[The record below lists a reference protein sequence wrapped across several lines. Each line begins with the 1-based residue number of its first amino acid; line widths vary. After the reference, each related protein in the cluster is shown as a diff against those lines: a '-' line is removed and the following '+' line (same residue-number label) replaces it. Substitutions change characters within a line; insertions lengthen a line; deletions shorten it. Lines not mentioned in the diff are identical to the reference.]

1 MTTNTYRILGAKE
14 TIQKVFGSA
23 DVESISAD
31 NIITCLE
38 KANDEALFWN
48 FWDLS
53 KTKWVDANSFEPI
66 EEDSL
71 YTYWWDDPS
80 VGIGC
85 DETCPRREVYSLQ
98 EFEELQ
104 EDYGNDWEKHLE
116 TVEVLEPF
124 TQPLMVTIKQGG
136 ICR

>member
-53 KTKWVDANSFEPI
+53 KTKWVDANSFE
-66 EEDSL
+66 SVS
-71 YTYWWDDPS
+71 YT
-80 VGIGC
+80 
-85 DETCPRREVYSLQ
+85 
-98 EFEELQ
+98 
-104 EDYGNDWEKHLE
+104 HL
-116 TVEVLEPF
+116 
-124 TQPLMVTIKQGG
+124 
-136 ICR
+136 